1 VSDMSPYA
9 PSRVAYDVDKLPV
22 GYDLGAG
29 TFDLQPAYKSGYKLT
44 VGSDYTVTGFG
55 TLLDDK
61 GEPVALLTG
70 TAVQEGGD
78 AGHKVSV
85 FTNRSGR
92 FGMQGLRP
100 GRWLLDMATEPVTR
114 YVLDIP
120 KDAVGL
126 VKLETLRPA
135 KAAP

>member
-1 VSDMSPYA
+1 
-9 PSRVAYDVDKLPV
+9 VDNLPV

-29 TFDLQPAYKSGYKLT
+29 AFDLYPAYKSGYKLT
-44 VGSDYTVTGFG
+44 VGSDYTITAFG
-55 TLLDDK
+55 TLLDAK

-78 AGHKVSV
+78 AGHKITV
-85 FTNRSGR
+85 FTNRAGR
-92 FGMQGLRP
+92 FGAQALRP
-100 GRWLLDMATEPVTR
+100 GRWLLDMATEPATR
-114 YVLDIP
+114 YTLDIP

-126 VKLETLRPA
+126 VKLDTLHPA